1 MTASTE
7 SPFTAPSAP
16 LADEKVVMLNTNEAV
31 ATFQLPSP
39 PLQSRINAD
48 ISIAPASLAED
59 DAFVHSLTNL
69 INEIYTDAE
78 RGFWSIDPFT
88 RTNPAEVRSFITSG
102 TLAIAWLP
110 GYSRPRRI
118 EYLLGCGRVQLLP
131 SPFEAD
137 SRTTAHS
144 SPDPDTELG
153 QFGCLICRPEYRGS
167 GVGRDLLKF
176 AEDWTREKGG
186 KKMQVELVVGDGWE
200 HEEKTKLAGWYE
212 RAGYQNVKEMDLSE
226 GIPELGPLLARKA
239 RYRVYHKAL

>member
-7 SPFTAPSAP
+7 SPSTAPSAP
-16 LADEKVVMLNTNEAV
+16 LTDEKVAMLNTNEV
-31 ATFQLPSP
+31 IATSQLPSP
-39 PLQSRINAD
+39 PLRGRINAD
-48 ISIAPASLAED
+48 ISIAPAYLAED
-59 DAFVHSLTNL
+59 DTFVNSLTNL

-102 TLAIAWLP
+102 TLAVAWLP
-110 GYSRPRRI
+110 GCSRGCI

-131 SPFEAD
+131 PPEPS
-137 SRTTAHS
+137 SRTPSHS
-144 SPDPDTELG
+144 NPDPSSLIG

-212 RAGYQNVKEMDLSE
+212 RAGYQNVKEVDLSE

-239 RYRVYHKAL
+239 RYRVYQKPL

>member
-1 MTASTE
+1 MTVSTE
-7 SPFTAPSAP
+7 SPSTSPLAP
-16 LADEKVVMLNTNEAV
+16 LTDEKVAVLNTNEVV
-31 ATFQLPSP
+31 ATSQLPSP
-39 PLQSRINAD
+39 PLRGRINAD
-48 ISIAPASLAED
+48 ITIAPAYLAED
-59 DAFVHSLTNL
+59 DTFVNSLTNL

-102 TLAIAWLP
+102 TLAVAWLP
-110 GYSRPRRI
+110 GYSQGCI

-131 SPFEAD
+131 PPEPS
-137 SRTTAHS
+137 SRTPSHSNPDPS
-144 SPDPDTELG
+144 SPIG

-212 RAGYQNVKEMDLSE
+212 RAGYENVKEVDLCE

-239 RYRVYHKAL
+239 RYRVYQKTL

>member
-7 SPFTAPSAP
+7 SPSIAPSAL
-16 LADEKVVMLNTNEAV
+16 LAGEKVAMLNTYEAV
-31 ATFQLPSP
+31 ATSQLPSP
-39 PLQSRINAD
+39 PLRGRVNAD

-88 RTNPAEVRSFITSG
+88 RTNPAEVRSFITNG
-102 TLAIAWLP
+102 TLAVAWLP
-110 GYSRPRRI
+110 GYSRSPHI

-131 SPFEAD
+131 SPSEAE
-137 SRTTAHS
+137 SRTTAHFN
-144 SPDPDTELG
+144 PDPDTAIG

-186 KKMQVELVVGDGWE
+186 KKMQMEVVVGDGWE
-200 HEEKTKLAGWYE
+200 HEEKTKLAKWYE
-212 RAGYQNVKEMDLSE
+212 RAGYENVKEMDLSK

-239 RYRVYHKAL
+239 RYRVYHKTL